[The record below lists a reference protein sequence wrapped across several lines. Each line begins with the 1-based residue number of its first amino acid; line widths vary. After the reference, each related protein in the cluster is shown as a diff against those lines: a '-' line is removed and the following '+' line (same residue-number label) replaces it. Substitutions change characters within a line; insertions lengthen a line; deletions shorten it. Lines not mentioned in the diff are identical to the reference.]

1 MNGLET
7 AYIGDTEDM
16 ESINTEDKMEE
27 FKDK

>member
-1 MNGLET
+1 MFGFET
-7 AYIGDTEDM
+7 KDEEEI